1 MRLLYF
7 AAGVLWVVLALLLFG
22 LVSVLGQES
31 ATLGERALSI
41 LVLAVLIAPV
51 AWQLRATHRQI
62 REMTANRLAVTD
74 TGIDIQLS
82 GRARD
87 WKGLPDVP
95 PTHVPWSELLSIVRE
110 KKRFVYPSVVPLG
123 YPLEVFTLYTKT
135 GGISFTLECIPNAHK
150 AAQQI
155 AAKLGS
161 EL

>member
-22 LVSVLGQES
+22 LVSVLGEES

-41 LVLAVLIAPV
+41 LVLAVLIVPV

-62 REMTANRLAVTD
+62 REITANRLTVSDA
-74 TGIDIQLS
+74 GMDIRLA
-82 GRARD
+82 GRARE

-95 PTHVPWSELLSIVRE
+95 HSHVPWDQVLSIVRE
-110 KKRFVYPSVVPLG
+110 KKRFVYPSAVPLG
-123 YPLEVFTLYTKT
+123 YPLEVFTVYTKT
-135 GGISFTLECIPNAHK
+135 GGISFTRECIANARK

-155 AAKLGS
+155 AAKLGT